1 MAAQDKILELQ
12 QKEGEL
18 YKQRFDNEQ
27 AYYESVIDN
36 IQHVIDL
43 NDTYIDKLD
52 EAGRLSSK
60 VALSTQG
67 YKEKQRLQQ
76 LEKEYAVLRK
86 RMEEAVESGK
96 IKKYSEAWYEMLQTL
111 NEVSSSIEE
120 AEKNVISFANAM
132 REVDWTR
139 WEKMHDT
146 VGGLVDELEF
156 LHGLIREDDM
166 FDEKG
171 DLTNSGITSY
181 ALLAQQ
187 YDTYRAETE
196 EYAKEIKDIKDQL
209 DKDPNNL
216 ILVDKL
222 KELYGAYQDVTDGA
236 EKAKDAIIDQTE
248 DGFKKQ
254 IEYVKDLIDDYEKLL
269 DAQKDQTDYAKKV
282 SDQQKEINKLEKQY
296 RAVQNDTSEEGAAR
310 RQKLREQIKEKKEG
324 LKETQEDRRIS
335 ETKDML
341 SEFTESLEDFLDKK
355 IKERENILK
364 GNFSIVNDNIDAVK
378 QTIEELEK
386 TTGYVASDIVHN
398 SLDSIKGTLVSYFSE
413 GYDSEIAKNTNTIIA
428 GINTIISYY
437 DKVQA
442 DSDKKARQEQM
453 GQKVRETGNHIQSYK
468 NDKGQTVNGYF
479 NKDGSRNPNFTGWAN
494 NKTNYVLN
502 GKPVANAWQTIDGKK
517 YYFNKSGTKVT
528 GSKSIGGKKYYFGE
542 DGTLLTGW
550 RNVGGK
556 LHYYNPYMYTGNVT
570 IGGEKYSFD
579 NNGVLIKKLNN
590 GAVAKKGWKKGTASV
605 PHSGYAW
612 TNEGYKAEAIIRKSD
627 GAILT
632 PLNRGDSVI
641 PNSAMKNLYQA
652 LTDPAKYLRQYA
664 IPDIK
669 VVQSTNG
676 SNNSTP
682 ATVNMQFIANGVQD
696 ANQFVNDLM
705 NNKKL
710 EKWVQEVTLG
720 QANGNNIYK
729 KYTYA
734 VR

>member
-60 VALSTQG
+60 IALSTQG
-67 YKEKQRLQQ
+67 YKEKQRLQE
-76 LEKEYAVLRK
+76 LEKEYVVLRK
-86 RMEEAVESGK
+86 RMEEAVESGR

-139 WEKMHDT
+139 WGKMHDT
-146 VGGLVDELEF
+146 VGGLVDEFEF

-196 EYAKEIKDIKDQL
+196 EYAKEIQKVRDQL
-209 DKDPNNL
+209 RKDPNNITL
-216 ILVDKL
+216 IEKL
-222 KELYGAYQDVTDGA
+222 RDLYGAYQDVAEGA

-254 IEYVKDLIDDYEKLL
+254 IDYIKDLIDDYEKLL

-310 RQKLREQIKEKKEG
+310 RQRLREQIKEKKQG
-324 LKETQEDRRIS
+324 LKDTQEDRRIS

-341 SEFTESLEDFLDKK
+341 SEFSESLEDYFDKK
-355 IKERENILK
+355 IKERENLLN
-364 GNFSIVNDNIDAVK
+364 GNFSIVNDNVDAVRK
-378 QTIEELEK
+378 TIEELEK
-386 TTGYVASDIVHN
+386 TTGYVASEVFHN
-398 SLDSIKGTLVSYFSE
+398 SLDNIQGTLVNYFANGWS
-413 GYDSEIAKNTNTIIA
+413 SKIAKDTSTIVSGIKSIIA
-428 GINTIISYY
+428 HY
-437 DKVQA
+437 DKIQA

-468 NDKGQTVNGYF
+468 NDKGQIVNGYF
-479 NKDGSRNPNFTGWAN
+479 NKDGSRNANFTGWAN

-542 DGTLLTGW
+542 DGTMLTGW
-550 RNVGGK
+550 RKVGGK
-556 LHYYNPYMYTGNVT
+556 LHYYNPYMYTGKVT
-570 IGGEKYSFD
+570 IGKNKYTFD
-579 NNGVLIKKLNN
+579 ENGVLVKE
-590 GAVAKKGWKKGTASV
+590 GWKKGTPAV
-605 PHSGYAW
+605 PTTGYAW
-612 TNEGYKAEAIIRKSD
+612 TNEGHKAEAIVRKSD

-652 LTDPAKYLRQYA
+652 LTDPAKYLKQYTA
-664 IPDIK
+664 PDVRII
-669 VVQSTNG
+669 QSSDNMK
-676 SNNSTP
+676 NSSP
-682 ATVNMQFIANGVQD
+682 ANVNMQIVVNGVQD
-696 ANQFVNDLM
+696 ANKFANDLM

-710 EKWVQEVTLG
+710 EKWIQEVTLG
-720 QANGNNIYK
+720 QANGNNSYR
-729 KYTYA
+729 KYNYT